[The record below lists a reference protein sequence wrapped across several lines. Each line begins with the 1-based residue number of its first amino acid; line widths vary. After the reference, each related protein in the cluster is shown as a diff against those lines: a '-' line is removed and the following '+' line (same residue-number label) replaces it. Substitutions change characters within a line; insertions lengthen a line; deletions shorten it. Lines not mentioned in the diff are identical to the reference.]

1 MRVYDGNG
9 TPAGSSEMTVG
20 SVGDGMGLDSA
31 TLSSGNIVL
40 AWSLG
45 TIQLREVR
53 TLVVDPTALPTSS
66 DSSRRVAPQGRTPM
80 PVKALAGGGFV
91 IPWYA
96 ANENDAQAPVNRFNN
111 AGEPL

>member
-9 TPAGSSEMTVG
+9 TPTASSEMTVG
-20 SVGDGMGLDSA
+20 SVGDGMGLDIA

-66 DSSRRVAPQGRTPM
+66 DRSLKVTPQGRIPL
-80 PVKALAGGGFV
+80 PVNALAGGGFV
-91 IPWYA
+91 IPWLTTS
-96 ANENDAQAPVNRFNN
+96 ESDAQAPVNRFNN